1 MTSQEVFNK
10 EQFTAKTCRLYIEF
24 RHIDTLVNQKFSL

>member
-1 MTSQEVFNK
+1 MISQEVFNK

-24 RHIDTLVNQKFSL
+24 RHVDPLVNQKFYL